1 MRNMIEKKKYI
12 IEFEEDPT
20 TIRLVKLKN
29 GEDGLPCMQFMTVS
43 PYKYDEAYQKGVH
56 DTATEIEAI
65 KDEAYNRGRKDAI
78 DEIGCNEKEIATK
91 ACQSG
96 LDDGKKMGMELMW
109 EVIRKII
116 LPSKRGGFTIDE
128 FVECFGRNTLK
139 YDVLEDYSASEAVDR
154 VRKYEQKREEIHLGD
169 EVTFLPNNAK
179 GIVTECHV
187 PDVYSDNDKYAVW
200 CGETMEY
207 VLKQHLTKTGRTF
220 PEIVEV
226 MRKMKEG

>member
-1 MRNMIEKKKYI
+1 MEKKKYI
-12 IEFEEDPT
+12 FEFEEDPT

-29 GEDGLPCMQFMTVS
+29 GEDGLPSMQFVAGS
-43 PYKYDEAYQKGVH
+43 PYKYDEAYQSGVH

-65 KDEAYNRGRKDAI
+65 KDEAYKRGRKDAI

-128 FVECFGRNTLK
+128 FVECFGSDVSK
-139 YDVLEDYSASEAVDR
+139 YDVVEHYSASEAIE
-154 VRKYEQKREEIHLGD
+154 KIKAYEQKQQIAIGY
-169 EVTFLPNNAK
+169 EVKVFERKPF
-179 GIVTECHV
+179 IVTGFGYGDDAVYCHGFVTENGISTSAKKDECV
-187 PDVYSDNDKYAVW
+187 
-200 CGETMEY
+200 
-207 VLKQHLTKTGRTF
+207 KTGRYF
-220 PEIVEV
+220 PEIAEV
-226 MRKMKEG
+226 MQKAKR